1 MKSFDSPD
9 IMFPHYLKMV
19 WTVSVEEPN
28 GDITS
33 DTITLEKR
41 CYIGYRT
48 ETEGTVY
55 LTVITSLI
63 GTPKMSDGNPLPSGA
78 TLRVSVKMNE
88 SDSYVDCI
96 SSVSAFQCK
105 LWKDAGTVI
114 RCSVVA
120 NSPF

>member
-19 WTVSVEEPN
+19 WTISYENEHHEV
-28 GDITS
+28 IS
-33 DTITLEKR
+33 DTVTLEKR

-48 ETEGTVY
+48 ETAGTVY

-63 GTPKMSDGNPLPSGA
+63 GTPKMSNGTPLPSGA

-96 SSVSAFQCK
+96 GNVSAFQCK
-105 LWKDAGTVI
+105 QWKDIGTTI
-114 RCSVVA
+114 RCSVA
-120 NSPF
+120 SSYPF